1 MNIKVNRMKT
11 LKISLLIALGFFW
24 GNSEAQ
30 QVLSG
35 SGATFQNQLCM
46 VSFTVGET
54 IVGNLS
60 GSNCRVSQ
68 GFQQSLI
75 NPVGVLEN
83 STKTI
88 ITISPNP
95 TRNILYIN
103 GLKPNQD
110 VEIAIVNIHGNI
122 ELMASYCKEHFLDV
136 TSLSKGFYIVQIK
149 SGETR
154 IIEKLIIE

>member
-1 MNIKVNRMKT
+1 MKT
-11 LKISLLIALGFFW
+11 LKISLLIALSFFW
-24 GNSEAQ
+24 VISEAQ

-60 GSNCRVSQ
+60 GSNCQFSQ
-68 GFQQSLI
+68 GFQQSWI
-75 NPVGVLEN
+75 NPVGVFEN
-83 STKTI
+83 SAETNI
-88 ITISPNP
+88 GISPNP
-95 TRNILYIN
+95 ARNSIHIN
-103 GLKPNQD
+103 GLKTQQN
-110 VEIAIVNIHGNI
+110 VEIIIINIHGNI
-122 ELMASYCKEHFLDV
+122 EIIASAFKEPYLDV

-154 IIEKLIIE
+154 IVEKLIIE

>member
-1 MNIKVNRMKT
+1 MNFKANLMKT
-11 LKISLLIALGFFW
+11 LKISLLIALGLFW

-35 SGATFQNQLCM
+35 SGTTFQNQLCM

-60 GSNCRVSQ
+60 GSNCLVSQ
-68 GFQQSLI
+68 GFQQSLQ
-75 NPVGVLEN
+75 NNVGVLEN
-83 STKTI
+83 STETS

-103 GLKPNQD
+103 GLKTDQN
-110 VEIAIVNIHGNI
+110 VEIIIMNIHGNI
-122 ELMASYCKEHFLDV
+122 EIISSVLKEPYLDV

-154 IIEKLIIE
+154 S